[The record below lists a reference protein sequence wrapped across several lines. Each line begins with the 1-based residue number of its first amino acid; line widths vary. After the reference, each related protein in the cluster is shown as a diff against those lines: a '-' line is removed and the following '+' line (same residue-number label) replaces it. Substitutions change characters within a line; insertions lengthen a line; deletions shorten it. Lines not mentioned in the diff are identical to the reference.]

1 MGNYFWKYFYPMRKK
16 ICILG
21 STGSIGVS
29 TLEIISKDKKIFD
42 VILLS
47 GNSNFKLLISQALKF
62 KPKYIYSNNFFLT
75 KKIKYFCKKNKIVII
90 NDLNKLK
97 KIKFDITISAISG
110 IAGLLPT
117 LNIIKFS
124 KKILIANK
132 ESIICGWKFINKELK
147 KYNCS
152 FTPIDSEHFS
162 ISNLIQNKNK
172 NLIKNIYLT
181 ASGGPF
187 FNKKLNLNKVT
198 PTQAV
203 KHPNWKMGKKI
214 SVDSA
219 NLMNKI
225 LEIIEASLIFNL
237 PLNKFKIIIHPQS
250 LIHAIIEFRNG
261 LSSMLYHNNDMKI
274 PIANSLYDNF
284 YINKET
290 INKFC
295 FEKKLSFFAPDIKK
309 FSSIKILGLN
319 KILNETGFI
328 LINVLNEILVERFL
342 NNKILFTDI
351 VYKLRVILNSNLVKN
366 YLKNNRI
373 RRINDVFKAYNFAR
387 SLIN

>member
-1 MGNYFWKYFYPMRKK
+1 MRKK

-75 KKIKYFCKKNKIVII
+75 EKIKYFCKKNKIII
-90 NDLNKLK
+90 ISDLNKLK

-147 KYNCS
+147 KYNCF

-274 PIANSLYDNF
+274 PIANSLYNNF
-284 YINKET
+284 YMNKEN

-295 FEKKLSFFAPDIKK
+295 FEKKLSFFPPNIKK

>member
-1 MGNYFWKYFYPMRKK
+1 MRKK

-29 TLEIISKDKKIFD
+29 TLEIISKDKKNFN

-62 KPKYIYSNNFFLT
+62 KPQYIYSNNFFLT
-75 KKIKYFCKKNKIVII
+75 RKIKYFCKKNKIII
-90 NDLNKLK
+90 ISDLNKLK

-225 LEIIEASLIFNL
+225 FEIIEASLIFNL

-342 NNKILFTDI
+342 NNKIHFTDI
-351 VYKLRVILNSNLVKN
+351 VYKLRVILNSNLVRN

-373 RRINDVFKAYNFAR
+373 RHINDVFKAYNFAR

>member
-1 MGNYFWKYFYPMRKK
+1 MKKK

-21 STGSIGVS
+21 STGSIGKS
-29 TLEIISKDKKIFD
+29 TLEIISKDKKSFD

-47 GNSNFKLLISQALKF
+47 GNNNYKLLITQALKF
-62 KPKYIYSNNFFLT
+62 KPKYIYSNNFFLI
-75 KKIKYFCKKNKIVII
+75 KKINNFCKKKKIVII
-90 NDLNKLK
+90 TDFKQLK

-132 ESIICGWKFINKELK
+132 ESIICGWKFIYKELK
-147 KYNCS
+147 KYNCIFS
-152 FTPIDSEHFS
+152 PIDSEHFS
-162 ISNLIQNKNK
+162 ISNLIQNKNI

-187 FNKKLNLNKVT
+187 FEKKINLKKVT
-198 PTQAV
+198 PVQAV

-225 LEIIEASLIFNL
+225 LEIIEASLIFNF
-237 PLNKFKIIIHPQS
+237 PINKFKIIIHPQS
-250 LIHAIIEFRNG
+250 LIHAIVQFKNG
-261 LSSMLYHNNDMKI
+261 LSSMLYHDNDMKI
-274 PIANSLYDNF
+274 PLANSLYDNF
-284 YINKET
+284 YNYKESSD
-290 INKFC
+290 KFS
-295 FEKKLSFFAPDIKK
+295 FDKKLSFYNPKIKK
-309 FSSIKILGLN
+309 LPSIKILKLT
-319 KILNETGFI
+319 KTLNETGFI
-328 LINVLNEILVERFL
+328 LINVLNEILVEKFL

-351 VYKLRVILNSNLVKN
+351 VYKLLNILNSKTVKI

-373 RRINDVFKAYNFAR
+373 QHINDVFKAYNFCR
-387 SLIN
+387 SLVN

>member
-1 MGNYFWKYFYPMRKK
+1 MKKK

-29 TLEIISKDKKIFD
+29 TLDIISENKKDFS

-47 GNSNFKLLISQALKF
+47 GNTNYKLLISQAKKF

-75 KKIKYFCKKNKIVII
+75 KKIKYFCKKNKIII
-90 NDLNKLK
+90 ISDLNLLK
-97 KIKFDITISAISG
+97 KVKFDITISAISG
-110 IAGLLPT
+110 ISGLLPT

-132 ESIICGWKFINKELK
+132 ESIICGWKFIYKELK
-147 KYNCS
+147 KYNC
-152 FTPIDSEHFS
+152 FFVPIDSEHFS
-162 ISNLIQNKNK
+162 IFNLIKDKNK
-172 NLIKNIYLT
+172 NLIKKIYLP

-187 FNKKLNLNKVT
+187 FNKVLNLKKVT
-198 PTQAV
+198 PTQAA

-214 SVDSA
+214 SIDSA

-225 LEIIEASLIFNL
+225 LEVIEASLIFNL
-237 PLNKFKIIIHPQS
+237 PISKFKIIIHPQS
-250 LIHAIIEFRNG
+250 LIHAIIEFNNG
-261 LSSMLYHNNDMKI
+261 LSTMLYHSNDMKI
-274 PIANSLYDNF
+274 PIANSLYDNS

-290 INKFC
+290 DNNF
-295 FEKKLSFFAPDIKK
+295 SFQKNLFFYDADIKK
-309 FSSIKILGLN
+309 IPSIKILGL
-319 KILNETGFI
+319 KKLLNETGFI

-351 VYKLRVILNSNLVKN
+351 VYKLLNILNSLVVKN

-373 RRINDVFKAYNFAR
+373 QHINDVFKTYNFCR
-387 SLIN
+387 RLVN

>member
-1 MGNYFWKYFYPMRKK
+1 MKKK

-21 STGSIGVS
+21 STGSIGLS
-29 TLEIISKDKKIFD
+29 TLEIIYKDKKNFD

-47 GNSNFKLLISQALKF
+47 GNNNYKLLISQAARF

-75 KKIKYFCKKNKIVII
+75 EKIRYFCKKNKIVMIS
-90 NDLNKLK
+90 DLNLLK
-97 KIKFDITISAISG
+97 KIKFDITVSAISG

-132 ESIICGWKFINKELK
+132 ESIICGWKFIYKELK

-152 FTPIDSEHFS
+152 FTPVDSEHFS

-187 FNKKLNLNKVT
+187 FKKKINLKKVT
-198 PTQAV
+198 PAQAA

-214 SVDSA
+214 SIDSA

-237 PLNKFKIIIHPQS
+237 PINKFKITIHPQS

-274 PIANSLYDNF
+274 PLANSLYDNL
-284 YINKET
+284 YINNEMSD
-290 INKFC
+290 KFS
-295 FEKKLSFFAPDIKK
+295 FKKKISFYNPNIKK
-309 FSSIKILGLN
+309 FPSIKILRLN
-319 KILNETGFI
+319 NALNETGYI
-328 LINVLNEILVERFL
+328 LINVLNEILVHRFL

-351 VYKLRVILNSNLVKN
+351 VYKLLTILNSKAIKN
-366 YLKNNRI
+366 YLKNNKI
-373 RRINDVFKAYNFAR
+373 RHINDVFKVHNFCR
-387 SLIN
+387 SLVN

>member
-1 MGNYFWKYFYPMRKK
+1 MRKK

-29 TLEIISKDKKIFD
+29 TLEIISKDKKNFD

-75 KKIKYFCKKNKIVII
+75 KKIKYFCKKNKIII
-90 NDLNKLK
+90 ISDLNKLK

-110 IAGLLPT
+110 IVGLLPT

-147 KYNCS
+147 KYNCF

-342 NNKILFTDI
+342 NNKIHFTDI
-351 VYKLRVILNSNLVKN
+351 VYKLRVILNSNLVRN

-373 RRINDVFKAYNFAR
+373 RHINDVFKAYNFAR

>member
-1 MGNYFWKYFYPMRKK
+1 MRKK

-47 GNSNFKLLISQALKF
+47 GNSNFKLLISQAVKF

-75 KKIKYFCKKNKIVII
+75 EKIKYFCKKNKIII
-90 NDLNKLK
+90 ISDLNKLK

-147 KYNCS
+147 KYNCF

-284 YINKET
+284 YMNIEN

-295 FEKKLSFFAPDIKK
+295 FEKKLSFFPPNIKK

-328 LINVLNEILVERFL
+328 LINVLNEILVEQFL

>member
-1 MGNYFWKYFYPMRKK
+1 MKKK

-29 TLEIISKDKKIFD
+29 TLDIISENKKDFS

-47 GNSNFKLLISQALKF
+47 GNTNYKLLISQAKKF

-75 KKIKYFCKKNKIVII
+75 KKIKYFCKKNKIII
-90 NDLNKLK
+90 ISDLNLLK

-110 IAGLLPT
+110 ISGLLPT

-132 ESIICGWKFINKELK
+132 ESIICGWKFIYKELK
-147 KYNCS
+147 KYNC
-152 FTPIDSEHFS
+152 FFVPIDSEHFS
-162 ISNLIQNKNK
+162 IFNLIKDKNK
-172 NLIKNIYLT
+172 NLIKKIYLP

-187 FNKKLNLNKVT
+187 FNKVLNLKRVT
-198 PTQAV
+198 PTQAA

-214 SVDSA
+214 SIDSA

-225 LEIIEASLIFNL
+225 LEVIEASLIFNL
-237 PLNKFKIIIHPQS
+237 PISKFKIIIHPQS
-250 LIHAIIEFRNG
+250 LIHAIIEFNNG
-261 LSSMLYHNNDMKI
+261 LSTMLHHSNDMKI
-274 PIANSLYDNF
+274 PIANSLYDNS

-290 INKFC
+290 DNNF
-295 FEKKLSFFAPDIKK
+295 SFQKNLFFYNTDIKK
-309 FSSIKILGLN
+309 IPSIKILGL
-319 KILNETGFI
+319 KKLLNETGFI

-351 VYKLRVILNSNLVKN
+351 VYKLLNILNSLVVKN

-373 RRINDVFKAYNFAR
+373 QHINDVFKTYNFCR
-387 SLIN
+387 RLVN